1 MLYLENTLI
10 NKFEMESIKQNFLSK
25 NLNLKH
31 FEKFDENLH
40 NPEYFNLMV
49 TINLCIYNIM

>member
-1 MLYLENTLI
+1 MLFLENALI
-10 NKFEMESIKQNFLSK
+10 NKLEMESIKQNFLSK
-25 NLNLKH
+25 NLNLKN